1 MIELIR
7 QRKRTDKLLV
17 AVSRCV
23 GVHVKYTN
31 RSRVIIAWTA
41 FLCQYAIY
49 TRIDIKTII
58 KNIRKANRMKK
69 TILDDGFQQYLT
81 EGATFVGSAGIPM
94 LMNLDNVQLP
104 KDMIPFAKVRSSTNK
119 RQYVHFY
126 QHDKE
131 FSVVLTATKR
141 YLDLLKMYDGVIT
154 PDCTMMINQSPCLLQ
169 TNTYMNRAVGFY
181 LQKNGIPVIPNI
193 RWSDESSFEY
203 CFLGVHKGS
212 MVSVST
218 HGCIKSKEQKHM
230 FRIGLEA
237 MLDQIQSKVVL
248 VHGKMPDEIFLP
260 FKNQVE
266 FHRYASEFERT
277 HEKVGE

>member
-1 MIELIR
+1 
-7 QRKRTDKLLV
+7 
-17 AVSRCV
+17 
-23 GVHVKYTN
+23 
-31 RSRVIIAWTA
+31 
-41 FLCQYAIY
+41 
-49 TRIDIKTII
+49 
-58 KNIRKANRMKK
+58 MKK

-94 LMNLDNVQLP
+94 LMDLDNVQVP
-104 KDMIPFAKVRSSTNK
+104 KDMIPFAKARSATNK

-141 YLDLLKMYDGVIT
+141 YLDLLKLYDGVIT
-154 PDCTMMINQSPCLLQ
+154 PDCTMMINQSPCLQQ

-181 LQKNGIPVIPNI
+181 LQKNGIPVVPNI

-218 HGCIKSKEQKHM
+218 HGCIKSKEQRRM
-230 FRIGLEA
+230 FKVGLEA
-237 MLDQIQSKVVL
+237 MLDAIQPKTVL
-248 VHGKMPDEIFLP
+248 VHGKMPDEVFCS
-260 FKNQVE
+260 FKNQVA

-277 HEKVGE
+277 HEKDGE